1 MLGSFPIHHLENLQL
16 PVLSDVMKTS
26 DKESMLEYW
35 LSFETDPEFI
45 NSEISFLYCEIDE
58 FLNETNI

>member
-1 MLGSFPIHHLENLQL
+1 
-16 PVLSDVMKTS
+16 
-26 DKESMLEYW
+26 MLEYW